1 MEFSRADLVY
11 KYMNTTD
18 VTHNR
23 PSRRRFV
30 MSVLYGAAAA
40 CLPLFALARGD
51 YGIVGRSAPDLE
63 IDYWIDRNGEPTGF
77 DLAATRGSWVFL
89 KCWQDWCPGCH
100 SHGFPALK
108 RIADAFL
115 DHPHVTVVGI
125 QTTFEGFGTN
135 TRDKVRKIQLQYELP
150 ISMGHDAG
158 DPDGDH
164 RPSTMRN
171 YRTGGTPWMI
181 LIDPRGVVVF
191 NDFSIDAER
200 LIDFLSQETASYV
213 AP

>member
-1 MEFSRADLVY
+1 
-11 KYMNTTD
+11 MNTVAT
-18 VTHNR
+18 TLNR
-23 PSRRRFV
+23 FSRRRFV
-30 MSVLYGAAAA
+30 KSGLYGAAAA
-40 CLPLFALARGD
+40 CLPFTALARRD

-63 IDYWIDRNGEPTGF
+63 IDYWIDRNGAPTSF
-77 DLAATRGSWVFL
+77 DLAAARGNWVFL

-108 RIADAFL
+108 RIADAFV
-115 DHPHVTVVGI
+115 DHPRVTVVGI

-135 TRDKVRKIQLQYELP
+135 TQDKVRKIQLQYELP
-150 ISMGHDAG
+150 MIMGHEAG

-191 NDFSIDAER
+191 NDFGVNVER
-200 LIDFLSQETASYV
+200 LIEFLSQETA
-213 AP
+213 